1 MRKFKAVIFDLDD
14 TLYPEMDY
22 VISGFKVVSQYVS
35 TKINME
41 SHKVFDS
48 LLKLFEE
55 DRINVFNRLLEP
67 YDIDKDKIT
76 QECVDLYRYHY
87 PDISLS
93 SEVHELLHWL
103 KEKGFKIGIITDGR
117 PEGQWNKIKALGLEK
132 YCDHIIVTDELGG
145 VKYRKPNEVP
155 YKKILR
161 ELGVDAEETVYV
173 GDNPAKDF
181 ISANKLG
188 MFTIML
194 KNSKGLYQQTNLS
207 NEYLARTTI
216 NKIFEVKE
224 FIKSAYIDKFR

>member
-55 DRINVFNRLLEP
+55 DRINVFNRLLES
-67 YDIDKDKIT
+67 YDVDKGVVK
-76 QECVDLYRYHY
+76 ECVNLYRNHY
-87 PDISLS
+87 PNIRLTE
-93 SEVHELLHWL
+93 EVQELLQLL
-103 KEKGFKIGIITDGR
+103 KEKGLKIGIITDGR

-132 YCDHIIVTDELGG
+132 YCDSIIVTDELGG
-145 VKYRKPNEVP
+145 IEYRKPNEIP
-155 YKKILR
+155 YKKILQ
-161 ELGVDAEETVYV
+161 ELGVEAKEAVYI

-181 ISANKLG
+181 ITANKLG
-188 MFTIML
+188 MFTIMF
-194 KNSKGLYQQTNLS
+194 KNNKGLYQQTNLS

-224 FIKSAYIDKFR
+224 LIKST